1 MDLATQ
7 VSFSRSGKLPDRS
20 EARLPEAT
28 MPNSYR
34 IGVIGHTKR
43 GDYGHGIDSVWKE
56 IPGAKIVAV
65 ADADPNGLA
74 AAAKRLSVEQAF
86 RDYREMLDKVKPDI
100 VSICP
105 RWIDQHHDMVVA
117 AAERGIHA
125 YMEKPLCRTL
135 READAMIA
143 ACERTHARV
152 AVAHQTHYSP
162 RVEVVQRLIKEGKI
176 GRVLEYRG
184 RGKEDS
190 RGGGEDLWVLG
201 SHIMDLIRMFGGQP
215 QWCFA
220 SVMQNGKPVTAAD
233 VHEGP
238 EGIGPL
244 AGDAVQ
250 SMYRM
255 PDGSTAFFGSH
266 RNMTGKLWRFGL
278 QIMGSAGVIEIVT
291 GYLPSVQFL
300 DDPSWS
306 PGRSNARWQPVTSAG
321 IGQPE
326 PLKGDDLAAG
336 NVAAVKDLIAA
347 IEEKREPKCSIYEA
361 RRAIEM
367 IVACFESHR
376 VGGPVPL
383 PLENRDNPLTQ
394 LGKRD

>member
-1 MDLATQ
+1 
-7 VSFSRSGKLPDRS
+7 
-20 EARLPEAT
+20 
-28 MPNSYR
+28 MPAYR

-43 GDYGHGIDSVWKE
+43 GDYGHGIDVVWKE

-74 AAAKRLSVEQAF
+74 AAAKRLGVDQAF
-86 RDYREMLDKVKPDI
+86 GDYRAMLDTVKPDI
-100 VSICP
+100 VSVCP
-105 RWIDQHHDMVVA
+105 RWLDQHRDMVVA
-117 AAERGIHA
+117 AAERGIHV

-135 READAMIA
+135 READEMIA
-143 ACERTHARV
+143 ACEQTHARV

-162 RVEVVQRLIKEGKI
+162 RVEVVKQLIADGKI

-201 SHIMDLIRMFGGQP
+201 THVMDLIRMFGGQP
-215 QWCFA
+215 RWCFA
-220 SVMQNGKPVTAAD
+220 SVMQNGRPVTAAD
-233 VHEGP
+233 VRDGR

-255 PDGSTAFFGSH
+255 PDGSTAYFGSH
-266 RNMTGKLWRFGL
+266 RNMAGKSSRFGL
-278 QIMGSAGVIEIVT
+278 QILGSHGVLEILT
-291 GYLPSVQFL
+291 GYLPSVQYL

-306 PGRSNARWQPVTSAG
+306 PGRSKAEWRPVTSAG
-321 IGQPE
+321 IEQPE
-326 PLKGDDLAAG
+326 PLRDGGLHAG

-347 IEEKREPKCSIYEA
+347 IEDNREPKCSIYEA
-361 RRAIEM
+361 RGATEM

-376 VGGPVPL
+376 IGGPVAL
-383 PLENRDNPLTQ
+383 PLKNRENPLSM
-394 LGKRD
+394 LGKPE

>member
-1 MDLATQ
+1 MAT
-7 VSFSRSGKLPDRS
+7 
-20 EARLPEAT
+20 
-28 MPNSYR
+28 SYR

-43 GDYGHGIDSVWKE
+43 GDYGHGIDTVWKE
-56 IPGAKIVAV
+56 FPQAKIVAV

-74 AAAKRLSVEQAF
+74 SAAKRLDVGEAF

-100 VSICP
+100 VSVCP
-105 RWIDQHHDMVVA
+105 RWLDQHRDMVVA
-117 AAERGIHA
+117 AADRGIHV

-135 READAMIA
+135 GEADEMIA

-152 AVAHQTHYSP
+152 ATAHQTHYSP
-162 RVEVVQRLIKEGKI
+162 RVEVVKQLIANGKI

-201 SHIMDLIRMFGGQP
+201 THVMDLIRLFGGHP
-215 QWCFA
+215 QWCFS

-233 VHEGP
+233 VSEGR

-250 SMYRM
+250 AMYRM
-255 PDGSTAFFGSH
+255 PDGSTAYFGSH
-266 RNMTGKLWRFGL
+266 RNMTGRNSRFGL
-278 QIMGSAGVIEIVT
+278 TILGSAGVIEILT
-291 GYLPSVQFL
+291 GYLPSVQYL

-306 PGRSNARWQPVTSAG
+306 PGRTKAAWKSVTSAG
-321 IGQPE
+321 IDQPE
-326 PLKGDDLAAG
+326 PLEDGGLHAG

-347 IEEKREPKCSIYEA
+347 IEGNRQPKCSIYEA
-361 RRAIEM
+361 RGATEM

-376 VGGPVPL
+376 VGKPVEL
-383 PLENRDNPLTQ
+383 PLENRDNPLTMLKNQ
-394 LGKRD
+394 E

>member
-1 MDLATQ
+1 
-7 VSFSRSGKLPDRS
+7 
-20 EARLPEAT
+20 
-28 MPNSYR
+28 MPNTYR

-43 GDYGHGIDSVWKE
+43 GDYGHGIDVVWKD

-65 ADADPNGLA
+65 ADADPSGLA
-74 AAAKRLSVEQAF
+74 AAAKRLSVDQAF
-86 RDYREMLDKVKPDI
+86 RNYREMLDKVKPDI

-105 RWIDQHHDMVVA
+105 RWIDQHRDMAVA
-117 AAERGIHA
+117 AAERGIHV

-135 READAMIA
+135 HEADEMIA
-143 ACERTHARV
+143 ACERTHTRV
-152 AVAHQTHYSP
+152 ALAHQTHYSP

-184 RGKEDS
+184 RGKEDT

-220 SVMQNGKPVTAAD
+220 SVMHNGKPVTAAD
-233 VHEGP
+233 VKQGP

-266 RNMTGKLWRFGL
+266 KNMTGKLWRFGL
-278 QIMGSAGVIEIVT
+278 QILGSAGIIEIVT

-306 PGRSNARWQPVTSAG
+306 PGRSSAKWQPVTSAG

-326 PLKGDDLAAG
+326 PLTGDDLAAG
-336 NVAAVKDLIAA
+336 NLAAVKDLLAA
-347 IEEKREPKCSIYEA
+347 IEENRQPKCSIYEA
-361 RRAIEM
+361 RGAIEM

-376 VGGPVPL
+376 AGGPVAL
-383 PLENRDNPLTQ
+383 PLANRENPLSM
-394 LGKRD
+394 LS

>member
-1 MDLATQ
+1 
-7 VSFSRSGKLPDRS
+7 
-20 EARLPEAT
+20 
-28 MPNSYR
+28 MPTTFR

-43 GDYGHGIDSVWKE
+43 GDYGHGIDTVWKE
-56 IPGAKIVAV
+56 IPNATIVAV
-65 ADADPNGLA
+65 ADADANGLA
-74 AAAKRLSVEQAF
+74 AAAKRLEVEQAF
-86 RDYREMLDKVKPDI
+86 RDYRAMLDQVKPDI
-100 VSICP
+100 VSVCP
-105 RWIDQHHDMVVA
+105 RWLDQHRDMVVA
-117 AAERGIHA
+117 ATERGIHV

-135 READAMIA
+135 READEMIA
-143 ACERTHARV
+143 ACEQTHARV

-162 RVEVVQRLIKEGKI
+162 RVQMVKQLIADGKI

-233 VHEGP
+233 VKDGP

-244 AGDAVQ
+244 TGDAVQ

-255 PDGSTAFFGSH
+255 PDGSTAYFGSH
-266 RNMTGKLWRFGL
+266 RNATGRISRFGL
-278 QIMGSAGVIEIVT
+278 QILGSAGVLEIVT
-291 GYLPSVQFL
+291 GFLPSVQYL

-306 PGRSNARWQPVTSAG
+306 PGRSKGQWRPVTSAG
-321 IGQPE
+321 IDQPE
-326 PLKGDDLAAG
+326 PLADGGLEAG

-347 IEEKREPKCSIYEA
+347 IEENRQPKCSIYEA
-361 RRAIEM
+361 RGAIEM
-367 IVACFESHR
+367 IVACFESQR
-376 VGGPVPL
+376 VGGPVEL
-383 PLENRDNPLTQ
+383 PLANRENPLTQ
-394 LGKRD
+394 LGRSE